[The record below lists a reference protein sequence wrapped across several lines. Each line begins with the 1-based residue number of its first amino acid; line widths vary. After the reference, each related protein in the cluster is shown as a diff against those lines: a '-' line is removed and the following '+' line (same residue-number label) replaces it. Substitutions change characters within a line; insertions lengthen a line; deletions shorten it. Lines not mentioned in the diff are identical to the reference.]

1 MVVVRQYISKQNLI
15 FRQIK
20 LFSQKEKLMQAILQS
35 QGIHHIT
42 LNGADR
48 KTSIGF
54 WQDVLGMK
62 LIFEQPNLDDETEN
76 HLYFDC
82 GDGRT
87 VTIFTNEA
95 RIGKQEPL
103 DTSVGSVHHVAFWV
117 SQSTIRIAEKKLKER
132 GIGSSGIKDRGFM
145 DSIYFRDPLGL
156 LIELASYKFEPPLG
170 YTHGQVLETAHKLR
184 LSRGAKN
191 IEDEDISNSLIS
203 LTKRG
208 NS

>member
-1 MVVVRQYISKQNLI
+1 
-15 FRQIK
+15 
-20 LFSQKEKLMQAILQS
+20 MQAILQS

-48 KTSIGF
+48 QTSIEF

-62 LIFEQPNLDDETEN
+62 LIFEQPNLDDESEN

-87 VTIFTNEA
+87 VTVFSNET
-95 RIGKQEPL
+95 RKGMIEQLKN
-103 DTSVGSVHHVAFWV
+103 SVGSVHHLAFWV
-117 SQSTIRIAEKKLKER
+117 SQSTLRIAQEKLKKR

-170 YTHGQVLETAHKLR
+170 FTHGQVLEKAHELR
-184 LSRGAKN
+184 LARGGKN
-191 IEDEDISNSLIS
+191 IEDEDISNSLVS
-203 LTKRG
+203 LCRVG
-208 NS
+208 NK

>member
-1 MVVVRQYISKQNLI
+1 
-15 FRQIK
+15 
-20 LFSQKEKLMQAILQS
+20 MQALLQS

-54 WQDVLGMK
+54 WHDILGMK

-87 VTIFTNEA
+87 MTVFTNESRA
-95 RIGKQEPL
+95 EKVAPL
-103 DTSVGSVHHVAFWV
+103 DTSVGSVHHLAFWV
-117 SQSTIRIAEKKLKER
+117 SQSTLRVAEKKLKER

-156 LIELASYKFEPPLG
+156 LIELATYKFEPPLG
-170 YTHGQVLETAHKLR
+170 CTHVQVLVNAHKLR
-184 LSRGAKN
+184 LARGAKN
-191 IEDEDISNSLIS
+191 IEDEDISNALIS
-203 LTKRG
+203 LSKKG
-208 NS
+208 SS